1 MNIVVNQ
8 NEDQATLDEDR
19 DEVWSYVKKVFG
31 DDPNKKVGI
40 TEILNNLPEK
50 LGRDFV
56 KRCNLTFGTVSGNM
70 ACYDCM
76 KAGRFETE

>member
-19 DEVWSYVKKVFG
+19 DEVWSYVKKEFG

-50 LGRDFV
+50 LGRDFI
-56 KRCNLTFGTVSGNM
+56 RRANLTFGTVSGNM

-76 KAGRFETE
+76 KAGRFENE